1 MSATGILTEQLT
13 TNNKM
18 NAKLL
23 ESLSDFAFPV
33 SYHAIDGTIKDW
45 NQVKILSIT
54 SDNLAEEDCD
64 TLGAILAEFLNSA
77 END

>member
-1 MSATGILTEQLT
+1 
-13 TNNKM
+13 M

-23 ESLSDFAFPV
+23 KSLSNFALPV
-33 SYHAIDGTIKDW
+33 SYNVIDGTIKDW

>member
-1 MSATGILTEQLT
+1 
-13 TNNKM
+13 M

-23 ESLSDFAFPV
+23 KSLSNFALPV
-33 SYHAIDGTIKDW
+33 SYNVIDGTIKDW

-54 SDNLAEEDCD
+54 SDNLADADCD
-64 TLGAILAEFLNSA
+64 TFGAILAEYINSA